1 MKNLKG
7 KKLSKAKKAE
17 ALVVAVETV
26 LVLRTCNPDMTSSH
40 GFRWPESGEV
50 SAPDWDPTPQC
61 GGGLHGFL
69 WGCGDS
75 SLANWN
81 ESAKWLV
88 VEVPADSIVELSG
101 KVKFPK
107 GTVVYCGSRLEAT
120 AMIAKRKE
128 GAIMGHS
135 STAGTHGTA
144 TAGYA
149 GTATAGDSG
158 TATAGTHGTATAGD
172 SGTATAGDSGTAT
185 AGYAGTATAGDS
197 GTATAGTHGT
207 ATAGTHG
214 TATAGENGILVL
226 RYWDEKANRYRLVVG
241 YVGEDEIKACVRYK
255 LDAEHRFEAC
265 EG

>member
-1 MKNLKG
+1 MARLVHFNGAYRRPMKNLKG

-158 TATAGTHGTATAGD
+158 TATAGTHGTATAG
-172 SGTATAGDSGTAT
+172 
-185 AGYAGTATAGDS
+185 
-197 GTATAGTHGT
+197 
-207 ATAGTHG
+207 THG